1 MAFTADQ
8 AARTRLHQITVKPL
22 DADTKGVKGTEPS
35 VSEVSALQRR
45 PYYKGRRCMIFG
57 ISGTKRIVRNGEVSV
72 RRGQ

>member
-22 DADTKGVKGTEPS
+22 NADTKGTEPN

-45 PYYKGRRCMIFG
+45 LYYKGKKCMIFG
-57 ISGTKRIVRNGEVSV
+57 ISGTKRIVRNGEVFV
-72 RRGQ
+72 L